1 MFWLL
6 FVVWAADWNKEIE
19 RSLLQEVQDRIQ
31 VVVEGPV
38 HVSVE
43 ELGVQVDS
51 PCQELDRV
59 DVRFPAREDFRGLIS
74 VQAFLFE
81 KGILCQRLKFQ
92 SRLRIMVTLPVAEK
106 SVQALEEVQITEAQV
121 RYDQLQGT
129 PISSLVG
136 PWVARTNLKKMEPL
150 TKERVKLKPLNY
162 EGDQVA
168 VLLKKN
174 RLEIQTK
181 GKLMSDAYVNSRVRV
196 LVLATSVV
204 LDGILIEKDNVEII
218 GKKP

>member
-1 MFWLL
+1 MIWLL
-6 FVVWAADWNKEIE
+6 SLVYAADWNLEIE
-19 RSLLQEVQDRIQ
+19 RALISEVHDHVQNVIDGS
-31 VVVEGPV
+31 VVV
-38 HVSVE
+38 SLE

-59 DVRFPAREDFRGLIS
+59 DIRFPAREDFRGLVS

-81 KGILCQRLKFQ
+81 KGELCQRLKFQ
-92 SRLRIMVTLPVAEK
+92 SRLRIMVTLPVAKK
-106 SVQALEEVQITEAQV
+106 SVQALEEVPITEAQV

-129 PISSLVG
+129 PISSVVG
-136 PWVARTNLKKMEPL
+136 PWIARTNLKKMEPL
-150 TKERVKLKPLNY
+150 TEERVKLKPLNY

-168 VLLKKN
+168 VLLKTN
-174 RLEIQTK
+174 SLEIQTK

-204 LDGILIEKDNVEII
+204 LDGILIKKDNVEII

>member
-1 MFWLL
+1 MWWLIS
-6 FVVWAADWNKEIE
+6 VVWAADWNKEIE
-19 RSLLQEVQDRIQ
+19 QSLLRQVQARVQ
-31 VVVEGPV
+31 AVVDGSVL
-38 HVSVE
+38 VSVE

-51 PCQELDRV
+51 SCQELERV
-59 DVRFPAREDFRGLIS
+59 DIHFSAREDFRGLIS

-81 KGILCQRLKFQ
+81 KGVLCQRLRFQ
-92 SRLRIMVTLPVAEK
+92 SRLRIMVTLPVAKK
-106 SVQALEEVQITEAQV
+106 SVQALEEVEIMEAQV

-129 PISSLVG
+129 PISSLDG

-150 TKERVKLKPLNY
+150 TEERVKLKPLNY
-162 EGDQVA
+162 EGDQVV
-168 VLLKKN
+168 VLLRKN

-204 LDGILIEKDNVEII
+204 LDGILIKKDNVEII
-218 GKKP
+218 GNKP